1 MFNTNLAYSI
11 SDEESV
17 KDWDYFIDEL
27 SKVFN
32 LSFNEKEKLQSSKV
46 AKLIAAI
53 PYVAKCN
60 EPERTAIAHLC
71 LYMSEIRGFEKFCSH
86 NQIDDIYYMNRLSFI
101 ATFSGGDEK
110 IINHGMNLLA
120 LAMIEGYNQ
129 SSKSD
134 KEKGIYN
141 PFVSKVWDY
150 KQLKSEIMKELSK
163 VYIPELDNF
172 FYDDPHMFLW
182 I

>member
-11 SDEESV
+11 SVENAV
-17 KDWDYFIDEL
+17 KDWDYFIVEL
-27 SKVFN
+27 CKVFN
-32 LSFNEKEKLQSSKV
+32 LSFNEKEKLKSSKV
-46 AKLIAAI
+46 AKLIATI

-86 NQIDDIYYMNRLSFI
+86 NQNDDINYMNRLSFI
-101 ATFSGGDEK
+101 STFNGGDEI

-141 PFVSKVWDY
+141 PFVSKVWNY
-150 KQLKSEIMKELSK
+150 KRLKNVITKELAK
-163 VYIPELDNF
+163 VYVPELDNI
-172 FYDDPHMFLW
+172 FYEEPQMFLW